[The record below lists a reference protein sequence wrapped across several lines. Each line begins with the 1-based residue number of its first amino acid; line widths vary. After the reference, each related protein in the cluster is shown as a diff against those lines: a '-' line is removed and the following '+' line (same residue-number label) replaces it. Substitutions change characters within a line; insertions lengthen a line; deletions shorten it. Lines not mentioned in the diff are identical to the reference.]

1 MLALEAKSSL
11 TSVLSYGLG
20 AIAKKITNNQPGLI
34 KLTGKDLENKLDC
47 EHREIFS

>member
-20 AIAKKITNNQPGLI
+20 AKKITNNQPGLI
-34 KLTGKDLENKLDC
+34 KLTEKDLESKLDC
-47 EHREIFS
+47 EHR